1 MLFKTYLAVVCMAS
15 VASSLLLAPMP
26 KCWRK
31 CAREAGVMCQWS
43 DIPCLCK
50 TANNGLLPK
59 ANSCA
64 CHSCSEQEFGD
75 DEQASAVLKELSFAC
90 QIVRTPLDQGVF
102 EAAYS
107 AATCPSTAEPPHS
120 PPAYGYGPPPPPA
133 PPAPLSAP
141 PSAPVNG
148 YSPPE
153 GPPPRLGPPPPP
165 APLPP
170 PAQQPH
176 GPVTPPS
183 ASVTLPAPPFKPT
196 SALSSKPEGYGH
208 GIGPPDYD
216 STQIILSTVVI
227 IPVPVSQNS
236 TNGSHPATKTGTG
249 AATITGSTTTATG
262 AKNGTRTGT
271 QLTQATGA
279 ANRRDVTGSIF
290 ALAAALA
297 FGIA

>member
-1 MLFKTYLAVVCMAS
+1 
-15 VASSLLLAPMP
+15 MP

-31 CAREAGVMCQWS
+31 CAREAGV
-43 DIPCLCK
+43 I
-50 TANNGLLPK
+50 
-59 ANSCA
+59 
-64 CHSCSEQEFGD
+64 CSEQEFGD

-165 APLPP
+165 GPLPP
-170 PAQQPH
+170 PAQR
-176 GPVTPPS
+176 S
-183 ASVTLPAPPFKPT
+183 PPFFPA
-196 SALSSKPEGYGH
+196 SRPGH
-208 GIGPPDYD
+208 ATFCFSDVTCTPFQANLGSFVETRG
-216 STQIILSTVVI
+216 
-227 IPVPVSQNS
+227 SQNS